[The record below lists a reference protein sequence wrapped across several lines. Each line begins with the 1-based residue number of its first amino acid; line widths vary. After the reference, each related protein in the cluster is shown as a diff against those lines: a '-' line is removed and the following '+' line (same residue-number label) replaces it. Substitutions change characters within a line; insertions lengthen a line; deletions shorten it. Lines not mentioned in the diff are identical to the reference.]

1 MDEHGEGAGRDQEVE
16 AGGAAESGVAG
27 AREVVTGK
35 QLCNGCGYAL
45 VGLPV
50 DGVCPECGR
59 SVAASLAGDDLR
71 FAPPE
76 YLRSLER
83 GARWVQWSLVLK
95 VLTIIAG
102 IALGIALMAAGVAGQ
117 RWISTVVTGGL
128 GLGAAAA
135 SALGWWWLSAPDP
148 SRRAGDKGESPRRL
162 VRVTL
167 VLVVVGSLAS
177 SAGEVVQSVMGPV
190 PVFGPGG
197 TIRGGGGGGTGA
209 GTTATATTLGVGV
222 VGLALGALAL
232 VGNLAW
238 IVQYFAAMT
247 YLAWLAPRIPDEQAV
262 RDAKRLMWLGPVLYV
277 LLACVLM
284 IGPLIATVM
293 YFVLLDR
300 VREGVR
306 RVRVMAEAEDWAR
319 MAGATGAVAR
329 GL

>member
-1 MDEHGEGAGRDQEVE
+1 MGDHAERGGEDQAGERGGAGEGG
-16 AGGAAESGVAG
+16 AG

-95 VLTIIAG
+95 VLTFIAG
-102 IALGIALMAAGVAGQ
+102 IGVGIALMAVGIPGQ
-117 RWISTVVTGGL
+117 MWISTVVKGGL
-128 GLGAAAA
+128 GLGAAAV

-148 SRRAGDKGESPRRL
+148 SRRSGDKGERPRRL

-177 SAGEVVQSVMGPV
+177 SAGEVVQSVMGPTPIMV
-190 PVFGPGG
+190 P
-197 TIRGGGGGGTGA
+197 GGGGAGA
-209 GTTATATTLGVGV
+209 PATATAMGVGV
-222 VGLALGALAL
+222 VGLALGAVAL

-247 YLAWLAPRIPDEQAV
+247 YLAWLTPRIPDEQAA

-277 LLACVLM
+277 FLACVFM

-306 RVRVMAEAEDWAR
+306 RVRERVEAEEWGR
-319 MAGATGAVAR
+319 MAGDGARSA
-329 GL
+329 